1 MIILLDHMLSF
12 IKLSF
17 KLQFLYFQEI
27 IGGMLDL
34 DHTIWR
40 KQRKQSFEEQSK
52 KVIALTKLWGSFDLV
67 TKKK

>member
-1 MIILLDHMLSF
+1 MLSF
-12 IKLSF
+12 IKLSL

-52 KVIALTKLWGSFDLV
+52 KVIALTKLWSSFDLV